1 MHHEKEEIICPN
13 CGTHAS
19 GNYCYECG
27 QSNHLHRDTFG
38 GLILHFFEH
47 YFHYD
52 NKFWQ
57 TIRTLLFK
65 PGELTVAYWKQQ
77 RMRYISPVS
86 LYIFISAVYF
96 GLMAL
101 TIPLAE
107 KRTFKIESQV
117 QAYMP
122 RKAVKRNDSL
132 VKTSVATNK
141 TMQIQEFTK
150 SSMEKA
156 KHTMPKIFFFM
167 IPIMALVLKILFV
180 RRKDLF
186 FVDHLIF
193 SFHYQSFFFLLSIVT
208 LLSGLLPALEVS
220 LLMSLAIYVISFLYF
235 VQSLQTAYKI
245 SGSRAVFYTIVV
257 GFIYFMVAAIL
268 VGFFIFGDNQIHN
281 IQ

>member
-1 MHHEKEEIICPN
+1 
-13 CGTHAS
+13 
-19 GNYCYECG
+19 
-27 QSNHLHRDTFG
+27 
-38 GLILHFFEH
+38 
-47 YFHYD
+47 
-52 NKFWQ
+52 
-57 TIRTLLFK
+57 
-65 PGELTVAYWKQQ
+65 
-77 RMRYISPVS
+77 
-86 LYIFISAVYF
+86 
-96 GLMAL
+96 MAL